1 MGGLESEVGETTTD
15 VLLEAANFEPQG
27 ILETSERLGL
37 RTEGS
42 NRWEKGV
49 DPHLAEPAAV
59 LASQLIVE
67 LTGARFS
74 GQVDV
79 HGGLPEP
86 PVTSLRPERTDELI
100 GLEIEPAE
108 QRDILERLGFSVTD
122 DWAVTVPTW
131 RARDV
136 TREVDL
142 IEEVARIHGLDR
154 VPFTLPKR
162 RATAAVSARS
172 SVCGA

>member
-27 ILETSERLGL
+27 ILEHAPSASGCEPRA
-37 RTEGS
+37 RTAG
-42 NRWEKGV
+42 RKGV

-67 LTGARFS
+67 LTGARFA
-74 GQVDV
+74 GRWTFTLVF
-79 HGGLPEP
+79 PEP

-122 DWAVTVPTW
+122 DWAVDGPHL
-131 RARDV
+131 AR
-136 TREVDL
+136 T
-142 IEEVARIHGLDR
+142 
-154 VPFTLPKR
+154 
-162 RATAAVSARS
+162 
-172 SVCGA
+172 